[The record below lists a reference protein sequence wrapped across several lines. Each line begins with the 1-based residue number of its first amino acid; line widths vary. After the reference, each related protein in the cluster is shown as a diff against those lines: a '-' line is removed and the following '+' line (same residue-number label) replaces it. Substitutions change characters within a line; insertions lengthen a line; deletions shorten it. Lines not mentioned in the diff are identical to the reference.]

1 MKFRAFIWISGIALV
16 MLIPVQYYF
25 ISETFR
31 TKQQQFDSRYSGLTR
46 LGLYEFESRYIDTKE
61 DSVFMSLDDYA
72 YFAIHDLGFSVSP
85 EMQDSIRKEIIL
97 EFDHKM
103 NLTTN
108 REEFLK
114 TYLSEEGENVRFSSL
129 VVIREL
135 YLLSPGGR
143 ISIFS
148 DSTGEAPG
156 IYTEGYMLNS
166 YHVERN
172 YFSVSYDYFILF
184 PERAERIRN
193 EMRLTISLSFATLLI
208 VFGVFF
214 LTLRNLLIQ
223 KRLSELKTDFINN
236 MTHELKTPLS
246 TISVAS
252 SSLAKNEGELKR
264 ERITELSGIII
275 KQNRHLSKLIDRI
288 LDISIWEKDEV
299 KLEKTPTGIHAF
311 LSDILEDFQATH
323 PGIRMKVN
331 LSKLDT
337 SFEIPVD
344 RIHMHTVINNLL
356 SNAFKYGGDPP
367 TIEVSARTGDAL
379 YIDVRDNGR
388 GIHDAEKDHLF
399 EKFFRGRETRQ
410 KAIRGLG
417 LGLYY
422 VKKIVEAHEGSISFD
437 SNGEQGTIF
446 TIEIPF

>member
-1 MKFRAFIWISGIALV
+1 
-16 MLIPVQYYF
+16 
-25 ISETFR
+25 
-31 TKQQQFDSRYSGLTR
+31 
-46 LGLYEFESRYIDTKE
+46 
-61 DSVFMSLDDYA
+61 
-72 YFAIHDLGFSVSP
+72 
-85 EMQDSIRKEIIL
+85 
-97 EFDHKM
+97 M
-103 NLTTN
+103 N
-108 REEFLK
+108 
-114 TYLSEEGENVRFSSL
+114 
-129 VVIREL
+129 
-135 YLLSPGGR
+135 
-143 ISIFS
+143 
-148 DSTGEAPG
+148 
-156 IYTEGYMLNS
+156 
-166 YHVERN
+166 VERN